1 MEIYGLAGTGTFGTV
16 FVARERGQSSDP
28 KHYAIKVEDHTTM
41 LSGFLHNYYSPPM
54 VMVLEESRDLR
65 RFPNLDSVYIHDRFQ
80 AIVMSPCVD
89 WAADLRPIPGAEPY
103 RLFTPFTGK
112 YLMTSDGR
120 PLLDEMEASRVAFQ
134 ILEGIVEMAD
144 LNLWHNDFSINNFI
158 VDRHLNVTIIDLG
171 DVKFG
176 LEDEDFFEDRR
187 CYLPFQEH
195 LMSPELARVL
205 SEQGQ
210 FEQNPEDLHDIRQVI
225 LWKFGVILFGI
236 LHGYWPW
243 DDEREGQANLLDFG
257 TCEKDIPRVLERRE
271 RMMSSPLVLNENLSQ
286 DCKDVLRA
294 LLDQH
299 PEDRPNLREL
309 TRGFPWFMQWGIVNR
324 IWERPSSEEF
334 YSCSFV

>member
-1 MEIYGLAGTGTFGTV
+1 MPYLLLLYMHLMTLRSLTMALIAFGTV

-54 VMVLEESRDLR
+54 VMVLEESRDLRYIPAEAFVMLLLTSSR

-144 LNLWHNDFSINNFI
+144 LNLWHNDFSINN
-158 VDRHLNVTIIDLG
+158 
-171 DVKFG
+171 
-176 LEDEDFFEDRR
+176 
-187 CYLPFQEH
+187 
-195 LMSPELARVL
+195 L
-205 SEQGQ
+205 S
-210 FEQNPEDLHDIRQVI
+210 LI
-225 LWKFGVILFGI
+225 GI
-236 LHGYWPW
+236 
-243 DDEREGQANLLDFG
+243 
-257 TCEKDIPRVLERRE
+257 
-271 RMMSSPLVLNENLSQ
+271 
-286 DCKDVLRA
+286 
-294 LLDQH
+294 
-299 PEDRPNLREL
+299 
-309 TRGFPWFMQWGIVNR
+309 
-324 IWERPSSEEF
+324 
-334 YSCSFV
+334 